1 MREKRYNINFV
12 YILPA
17 LSFILIFNLWP
28 IIWGV
33 VLAFMD
39 FRGITLT
46 GRWVWFENF
55 KELFSDERVWQGL
68 SISAKYVLY
77 SYPITQILALISG
90 WTIAQLRILKL
101 GKLYRI
107 LLYLPVIIPVSAG
120 MTMFRALYEQNGY
133 LNIILSKFGS
143 SPIGWLTDPKIAL
156 YSLAIA
162 SIWRNFG
169 ASMFYY
175 LVGFYNVP
183 QEVKESALIDGASLW
198 KRFWSIDLPS
208 IKNMLFI
215 IFIQSAGALTGG
227 LAEVTALTGGGPAR
241 ATTILPYYS
250 AEISIW
256 GEQRLGY
263 AAAINLFLSIF
274 TLALAYIV
282 IRVMK
287 VEKE

>member
-1 MREKRYNINFV
+1 MKSKYYSNFI

-17 LSFILIFNLWP
+17 LSFILIFNIWP

-39 FRGITLT
+39 FRGVTLT
-46 GRWVWFENF
+46 GEWVGLGNF
-55 KELFSDERVWQGL
+55 KELISDERVWQGL

-77 SYPITQILALISG
+77 SYPATQLLALVSG
-90 WTIAQLRILKL
+90 WMISELRAKTV
-101 GKLYRI
+101 GKIYRVI
-107 LLYLPVIIPVSAG
+107 LYLPVVIPVSAG
-120 MTMFRALYEQNGY
+120 MTMFKALYESSGY
-133 LNIILSKFGS
+133 LNIMLTKLGLS
-143 SPIGWLTDPKIAL
+143 PVGWLTDPNVAI

-175 LVGFYNVP
+175 LIGFYNVP
-183 QEVKESALIDGASLW
+183 LEVKESALIDGASLW
-198 KRFWSIDLPS
+198 IRFWKIDLPA

-227 LAEVTALTGGGPAR
+227 LAEVTALTAGGPAR
-241 ATTILPYYS
+241 ATAILPYYS

-274 TLALAYIV
+274 TLVLASVV
-282 IRVMK
+282 IRLVK

>member
-1 MREKRYNINFV
+1 MRKNFNLNFL
-12 YILPA
+12 YIVPA
-17 LSFILIFNLWP
+17 LLFIFVFNLWP

-46 GRWVWFENF
+46 GKWVGLENF
-55 KELFSDERVWQGL
+55 KELLNDERVWQGL
-68 SISAKYVLY
+68 SVSVKYVLY
-77 SYPITQILALISG
+77 SYPFTQILALISG
-90 WTIAQLRILKL
+90 WTIAQLRIIKF
-101 GKLYRI
+101 GKFYRI

-133 LNIILSKFGS
+133 LNIMFLKLGL
-143 SPIGWLTDPKIAL
+143 PAVGWLTDPKVAL

-183 QEVKESALIDGASLW
+183 LEVKESALIDGASLW
-198 KRFWSIDLPS
+198 RRFWSIDLPS

-241 ATTILPYYS
+241 ATSILPYYS

-274 TLALAYIV
+274 TLILASMV
-282 IRVMK
+282 IRLVK

>member
-1 MREKRYNINFV
+1 MRKNFNLNFL
-12 YILPA
+12 YIVPA
-17 LSFILIFNLWP
+17 LLFIFIFNLWP

-33 VLAFMD
+33 ILAFMD

-46 GRWVWFENF
+46 GKWVGLENF
-55 KELFSDERVWQGL
+55 KELLNDERVWQGL
-68 SISAKYVLY
+68 SVSVKYVLY
-77 SYPITQILALISG
+77 SYPFTQILALISG
-90 WTIAQLRILKL
+90 WTIAQLRIIKF

-107 LLYLPVIIPVSAG
+107 LLYLPVIIPISAG

-133 LNIILSKFGS
+133 LNIMFLKLGL
-143 SPIGWLTDPKIAL
+143 PAVGWLTDPKVAL

-183 QEVKESALIDGASLW
+183 LEVKESALIDGASLW
-198 KRFWSIDLPS
+198 RRFWSIDLPS

-241 ATTILPYYS
+241 ATSILPYYS

-263 AAAINLFLSIF
+263 AAAINLFLSLF
-274 TLALAYIV
+274 TLILASIV
-282 IRVMK
+282 IRLVK

>member
-1 MREKRYNINFV
+1 MKKSYYSNFL

-17 LSFILIFNLWP
+17 LIFIVIFNIWP
-28 IIWGV
+28 IIWGI

-46 GRWVWFENF
+46 GKWIGLDNF
-55 KELFSDERVWQGL
+55 KELIYDERVWQGL
-68 SISAKYVLY
+68 SISARYVLY
-77 SYPITQILALISG
+77 AYPATQILALLSG
-90 WTIAQLRILKL
+90 WLIAQLRVREI
-101 GKLYRI
+101 GKIYRVI
-107 LLYLPVIIPVSAG
+107 LYLPVVIPVSAG
-120 MTMFRALYEQNGY
+120 MTMFRAIYESNSGY
-133 LNIILSKFGS
+133 LNIMLTRLGLPS
-143 SPIGWLTDPKIAL
+143 IGWLTDPKIAL

-175 LVGFYNVP
+175 LVGFYNIP
-183 QEVKESALIDGASLW
+183 LEVKESALIDGANLW
-198 KRFWSIDLPS
+198 TRFWRIDLPA

-215 IFIQSAGALTGG
+215 IFIQSAAALTGG

-241 ATTILPYYS
+241 ATTILPYYA

-274 TLALAYIV
+274 TLILASMV
-282 IRVMK
+282 IRLVK

>member
-1 MREKRYNINFV
+1 MKSKYYSNFI

-17 LSFILIFNLWP
+17 LSFILIFNIWP

-39 FRGITLT
+39 FRGVTLT
-46 GRWVWFENF
+46 GEWVGLGNF
-55 KELFSDERVWQGL
+55 KELISDERVWQGL

-77 SYPITQILALISG
+77 SYPATQLLALVSG
-90 WTIAQLRILKL
+90 WMISELRAKTV
-101 GKLYRI
+101 GKIYRVI
-107 LLYLPVIIPVSAG
+107 LYLPVVIPVSAG
-120 MTMFRALYEQNGY
+120 MTMFKALYESSGY
-133 LNIILSKFGS
+133 LNIMLTKLGLS
-143 SPIGWLTDPKIAL
+143 PVGWLTDPNVAI

-175 LVGFYNVP
+175 LIGFYNVP
-183 QEVKESALIDGASLW
+183 LEVKESALIDGASLW
-198 KRFWSIDLPS
+198 IRFWKVDLPA

-227 LAEVTALTGGGPAR
+227 LAEVTALTAGGPAR
-241 ATTILPYYS
+241 ATAILPYYS

-274 TLALAYIV
+274 TLILASVV
-282 IRVMK
+282 IRLVK

>member
-1 MREKRYNINFV
+1 MKDESSANFI

-17 LSFILIFNLWP
+17 LVFIAIFSLWP

-46 GRWVWFENF
+46 GTWVGLANF
-55 KELFSDERVWQGL
+55 KEAISDERVWQGL
-68 SISAKYVLY
+68 VASVKYVLY
-77 SYPITQILALISG
+77 SYPATQILALVSG
-90 WTIAQLRILKL
+90 WMISEVRSIRL
-101 GKLYRI
+101 GRVYRVI
-107 LLYLPVIIPVSAG
+107 LYLPVVIPVSAG
-120 MTMFRALYEQNGY
+120 MTMFKALYESSGY
-133 LNIILSKFGS
+133 LNMVLSKLGI
-143 SPIGWLTDPKIAL
+143 PPVGWLTNPDVAL

-175 LVGFYNVP
+175 LVGFYNIP
-183 QEVKESALIDGASLW
+183 LEVKEAALIDGASLW
-198 KRFWSIDLPS
+198 VRFWKVDLPS

-241 ATTILPYYS
+241 ATAILPYYS

-263 AAAINLFLSIF
+263 AAAINLFLSMF
-274 TLALAYIV
+274 TLTLAFIV
-282 IRVMK
+282 IKAMK
-287 VEKE
+287 VEEE

>member
-1 MREKRYNINFV
+1 MKSKYYSNFI

-17 LSFILIFNLWP
+17 LSFILIFNIWP

-39 FRGITLT
+39 FRGVTLT
-46 GRWVWFENF
+46 GEWVGLGNF
-55 KELFSDERVWQGL
+55 KELISDERVWQGL

-77 SYPITQILALISG
+77 SYPATQLLALVSG
-90 WTIAQLRILKL
+90 WMISELRAKTV
-101 GKLYRI
+101 GKIYRVI
-107 LLYLPVIIPVSAG
+107 LYLPVVIPVSAG
-120 MTMFRALYEQNGY
+120 MTMFKALYESSGY
-133 LNIILSKFGS
+133 LNIMLTKLGLS
-143 SPIGWLTDPKIAL
+143 PVGWLTDPNVAI

-175 LVGFYNVP
+175 LIGFYNVP
-183 QEVKESALIDGASLW
+183 LEVKESALIDGASLW
-198 KRFWSIDLPS
+198 TRFWKVDLPA

-227 LAEVTALTGGGPAR
+227 LAEVTALTAGGPAR
-241 ATTILPYYS
+241 ATAILPYYS

-274 TLALAYIV
+274 TLVLASVV
-282 IRVMK
+282 IRLVK

>member
-1 MREKRYNINFV
+1 MKSKYYSNFI

-17 LSFILIFNLWP
+17 LSFILIFNIWP

-39 FRGITLT
+39 FRGVTLT
-46 GRWVWFENF
+46 GEWVGLGNF
-55 KELFSDERVWQGL
+55 KELISDERVWQGL

-77 SYPITQILALISG
+77 SYPATQLLALVSG
-90 WTIAQLRILKL
+90 WMISELRAKTV
-101 GKLYRI
+101 GKIYRVI
-107 LLYLPVIIPVSAG
+107 LYLPVVIPVSAG
-120 MTMFRALYEQNGY
+120 MTMFKALYESSGY
-133 LNIILSKFGS
+133 LNIMLTKLGLS
-143 SPIGWLTDPKIAL
+143 PVGWLTDPNVAI

-175 LVGFYNVP
+175 LIGFYNVP
-183 QEVKESALIDGASLW
+183 LEVKESALIDGASLW
-198 KRFWSIDLPS
+198 TRFWKVDLPA

-215 IFIQSAGALTGG
+215 IIIQSAGALTGG
-227 LAEVTALTGGGPAR
+227 LAEVTALTAGGPAR
-241 ATTILPYYS
+241 ATAILPYYS

-274 TLALAYIV
+274 TLILASVV
-282 IRVMK
+282 IRLVK

>member
-1 MREKRYNINFV
+1 MKSKYYSNFI

-17 LSFILIFNLWP
+17 LSFILIFNIWP

-39 FRGITLT
+39 FRGVTLT
-46 GRWVWFENF
+46 GEWVGLGNF
-55 KELFSDERVWQGL
+55 KELISDERVWQGL

-77 SYPITQILALISG
+77 SYPATQLLALVSG
-90 WTIAQLRILKL
+90 WMISELRAKTV
-101 GKLYRI
+101 GKIYRVI
-107 LLYLPVIIPVSAG
+107 LYLPVVIPVSAG
-120 MTMFRALYEQNGY
+120 MTMFKALYESSGY
-133 LNIILSKFGS
+133 LNIMLTKLGLS
-143 SPIGWLTDPKIAL
+143 PVGWLTDPNVAI

-175 LVGFYNVP
+175 LIGFYNVP
-183 QEVKESALIDGASLW
+183 LEVKESALIDGASLW
-198 KRFWSIDLPS
+198 TRFWKVDLPA

-227 LAEVTALTGGGPAR
+227 LAEVTALTAGGPAR
-241 ATTILPYYS
+241 ATAILPYYS

-274 TLALAYIV
+274 TLILASVV
-282 IRVMK
+282 IRLVK